1 MTIKYVH
8 LFTSPTCKPCGAMKP
23 IYKQVC
29 AEREIQLVLH
39 DVATMDGAEF
49 AGTVGVQS
57 VPTALLLDADGG
69 EVERIIGATPRQNVE
84 RRLDQ

>member
-1 MTIKYVH
+1 MVRYVH

-23 IYKQVC
+23 LYNQTC

-39 DVATMDGAEF
+39 DVAREEAAEF
-49 AGTVGVQS
+49 AATVGVQS

-69 EVERIIGATPRQNVE
+69 EVERIIGAKSRSFIE
-84 RRLDQ
+84 SRLDQ